1 MVKAPQTQLGRT
13 ARLLDLVPYLASHQG
28 IDLETLANYFDVTT
42 TQMIADLT
50 TLWMCGLP
58 GYTPLELMDLSFES
72 GFVHIYNAETLSH
85 PRTLNDEESIA
96 LLLGLDLVIESLP
109 IDRNDLKILAAA
121 LVDKLS
127 ARSSIQSKLSAIPSV
142 PGSVRAVVE
151 NSINTNTAL
160 EITYHS
166 SYADVISQRI
176 VTPLELREEG
186 GLDYLWAICH
196 KAHAARIFRLDRIQ
210 SAAITARPQL
220 SEPSSFPVDTKP
232 LFYKIRTLS
241 RAREVMER
249 FSLDKDSLTSDS
261 EIQSYSREWIKRSV
275 FASSGSAQLL
285 APLDIRTE
293 IATTAALM
301 LDRYNSP

>member
-28 IDLETLANYFDVTT
+28 IELQTLANYFDVTT

-109 IDRNDLKILAAA
+109 ENRSDLKILAAS
-121 LVDKLS
+121 LVNKLA
-127 ARSSIQSKLSAIPSV
+127 ARSSVNAKLSAIPSV

-151 NSINTNTAL
+151 NSLNTNTAL

-166 SYADVISQRI
+166 AYSDVISNRI
-176 VTPLELREEG
+176 VTPLELRQEG

-196 KAHAARIFRLDRIQ
+196 NAHAPRIFRLDRIQ
-210 SAAITARPQL
+210 SAAITARPHL
-220 SEPSSFPVDTKP
+220 SEPNSFPVDTKP

-249 FSLDKDSLTSDS
+249 FSLDRDSYTSDS
-261 EIQSYSREWIKRSV
+261 HIKSYSREWIKRSV
-275 FASSGSAQLL
+275 FASSGSVQLL
-285 APLDIRTE
+285 APIEIRSE
-293 IATTAALM
+293 IATTAALI
-301 LDRYNSP
+301 LDRYKTR